1 MEEGPIDDPKTP
13 ADVKQEPGVLPAGF
27 EWSTID
33 INDEEQVSFCLIFR
47 VFYDTVSYSSFIPF
61 TQSKEVYVLL
71 CENYVEDDDAMFR
84 FNYSRE
90 FLLWYVSTK
99 CASQLLRLLIFSF
112 RALTAPGYLPD
123 WHIGVRVQKTKK
135 LVAFISGIKIDI
147 RVRAK

>member
-1 MEEGPIDDPKTP
+1 MSSMVP
-13 ADVKQEPGVLPAGF
+13 LRF
-27 EWSTID
+27 
-33 INDEEQVSFCLIFR
+33 
-47 VFYDTVSYSSFIPF
+47 YSSFTPSI
-61 TQSKEVYVLL
+61 QSKEVYVLL

-99 CASQLLRLLIFSF
+99 SASHLLRSLTPSS

-135 LVAFISGIKIDI
+135 LVAFISGIRIDV